1 MSIISDINIQI
12 LLDSSGKPGLC
23 VRFTTENGQ
32 SEACISVCHTE
43 PSSLALKS
51 LSVPSFV
58 HGLQAYIQHA
68 KSSVIPHLIGI
79 STTDQIQFDAYLHE
93 IDGTELFSQIGPD
106 IARALS
112 YANAHS
118 AAKEY
123 NIPLY
128 RHLGGMYAGDIP
140 LPFVQIPMS
149 ASAKDAAGN
158 ALNTAFQPMF
168 QPVLTPMHASSM
180 EDLIPAIASVYEVAP
195 LQISA
200 TKEMDGIKSVE
211 AGLEE
216 IHSICAQIL
225 EDCQVTMQPGL
236 ICRHTSFD
244 SEKEEYY
251 LGNTAYARENYIQ
264 HLTELVQAY
273 DIFYLESPLWGRDSE
288 GYALLTSEIGA
299 TTLVANA
306 TWQTASGPRPHI
318 QDVLT
323 STNSMVID
331 PCTLGT
337 ISDIYDMTK
346 RAKNHGLE
354 TIIGSALSADPTSA
368 HIGCAFGCIGI
379 QLGQNGQGIQTFNE
393 LIRIEESL

>member
-23 VRFTTENGQ
+23 VRFTTESGQ
-32 SEACISVCHTE
+32 SEVCISVCHYE
-43 PSSLALKS
+43 PSSPTSKS
-51 LSVPSFV
+51 LSAPSFV
-58 HGLQAYIQHA
+58 HGLQSHIQHA

-79 STTDQIQFDAYLHE
+79 STTDQIEFDAYLHE

-128 RHLGGMYAGDIP
+128 RHLGGIYAGDIP
-140 LPFVQIPMS
+140 LPFVQIPTN
-149 ASAKDAAGN
+149 ACAKDTAGN

-180 EDLIPAIASVYEVAP
+180 QDLIPAIAAVYE
-195 LQISA
+195 SA
-200 TKEMDGIKSVE
+200 STNPSAIRGMDGIKSIE
-211 AGLEE
+211 AGFEE
-216 IHSICAQIL
+216 IQRICAEIL
-225 EDCQVTMQPGL
+225 ESCQVTMQPGL
-236 ICRHTSFD
+236 ICRHTSSK
-244 SEKEEYY
+244 SEKEEYH
-251 LGNTAYARENYIQ
+251 LGNIPYTREDYIQ
-264 HLTELVQAY
+264 NLIELVQAY
-273 DIFYLESPLWGRDSE
+273 DLFYLESPLWSRDIE
-288 GYALLTSEIGA
+288 GYVRLTSEIGA

-306 TWQTASGPRPHI
+306 TWQTASGTRPHI

-354 TIIGSALSADPTSA
+354 TVIGSALSADPTCA

-379 QLGQNGQGIQTFNE
+379 QLGQNGQEIETFNE